1 VDDNEQPVIDQNA
14 KQKVNGYSG
23 TPLTKK
29 IGAKPP
35 ARALVVGPPS
45 DIPELFEA
53 GVHVLRRAADGL
65 DAIVLFVTERRVL
78 ERRLPELRARLQPAG
93 MLWVAWPKRASG
105 VATDVTEDVIRD
117 FAVGETDLV
126 DVKVIAID
134 ETWSGL
140 KLMVRRSARD

>member
-1 VDDNEQPVIDQNA
+1 MRCYTPRMA
-14 KQKVNGYSG
+14 GYSG

-29 IGAKPP
+29 VGAKPGQ
-35 ARALVVGPPS
+35 RALVIGAPP
-45 DIPELFEA
+45 DAPQLFED
-53 GVHVLRRAADGL
+53 GVQVLLRAAEDL
-65 DAIVLFVTERRVL
+65 DAVVLFVTERRVL
-78 ERRLPELRARLQPAG
+78 ERRLPELRRRLAPTG
-93 MLWVAWPKRASG
+93 MLWVAWPKKASG

-140 KLMVRRSARD
+140 KLMVRRERR

>member
-1 VDDNEQPVIDQNA
+1 MA
-14 KQKVNGYSG
+14 GYSG

-29 IGAKPP
+29 IGGKPGT
-35 ARALVVGPPS
+35 RALVIGAPP
-45 DIPELFEA
+45 DAPALFEE
-53 GVHVLRRAADGL
+53 GVQVLLRAAEDL
-65 DAIVLFVTERRVL
+65 DTIMLFVTERRVL
-78 ERRLPELRARLQPAG
+78 ERRLPELRRRLAPTG
-93 MLWVAWPKRASG
+93 MLWVAWPKKASG

-140 KLMVRRSARD
+140 KLMVRRERR

>member
-1 VDDNEQPVIDQNA
+1 MRSSSA
-14 KQKVNGYSG
+14 TGYSG

-35 ARALVVGPPS
+35 ARALVVGAPP
-45 DIPELFEA
+45 DVPELFDD
-53 GVHVLRRAADGL
+53 GVQVLRRAANGL
-65 DAIVLFVTERRVL
+65 DAIVLFVTERRML
-78 ERRLPELRARLQPAG
+78 ERRLVELRARLQPAG

-105 VATDVTEDVIRD
+105 VATDVTEHVIRD
-117 FAVGETDLV
+117 FAVSRTDLV

-140 KLMVRRSARD
+140 KLMVRRSARE

>member
-1 VDDNEQPVIDQNA
+1 MEDDEPSVIDQNA
-14 KQKVNGYSG
+14 NQKVNGYSG

-45 DIPELFEA
+45 DIAALFDE
-53 GVHVLRRAADGL
+53 GVQVLRRAADGL

-117 FAVGETDLV
+117 FAVQRTDLV

-140 KLMVRRSARD
+140 KLMVRRDRR